1 MGKHEMKGTPKT
13 GNGNTGGVKP
23 KKQNLFVRWATGAIQ
38 VNATRKL
45 RGTKGPFQ
53 R

>member
-1 MGKHEMKGTPKT
+1 MAKHAKKGTPST
-13 GNGNTGGVKP
+13 GNGKAGGAKP
-23 KKQNLFVRWATGAIQ
+23 KKQSLFMRWATGAIQ

-45 RGTKGPFQ
+45 RGTKGPFE